1 MIRRATA
8 LRRIV
13 ASGNKIYNRKSNAR
27 SFHTTGV
34 MAGDALDMVDTFA
47 RRHSKFHP
55 EKIFDDYF
63 CRILFLGLK
72 PWNILSAS
80 LS

>member
-13 ASGNKIYNRKSNAR
+13 ASGNKLYNKKSNAR

-34 MAGDALDMVDTFA
+34 MAGDALDMADTFA
-47 RRHSKFHP
+47 RRHSKFIQRRFSTIISV
-55 EKIFDDYF
+55 EYCF
-63 CRILFLGLK
+63 
-72 PWNILSAS
+72 
-80 LS
+80 